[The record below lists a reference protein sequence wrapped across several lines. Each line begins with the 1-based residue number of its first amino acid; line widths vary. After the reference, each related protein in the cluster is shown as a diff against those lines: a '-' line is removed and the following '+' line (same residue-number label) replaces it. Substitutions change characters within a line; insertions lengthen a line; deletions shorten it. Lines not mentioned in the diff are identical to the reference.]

1 MSVHRRRRTLKTA
14 ALAFIFCALALGS
27 ASADEI
33 VLPAGILERGRSAD
47 VVYRLDPPV
56 TGKAVLSIAWT
67 DRDGRVVDRRTLPVT
82 LDGSSDIG
90 FSLDLARAVVMGNR
104 LHARL
109 SLEAGASDRRE
120 READASFIVS
130 PPDDPWSDYQ
140 IVMWQK
146 RSPRQYAA
154 LKSLGVGA
162 AVAFRP
168 PADRPALGPV
178 VEPFL
183 DAGLRWY
190 VENIAT
196 DFYSSYHRWTPGRPV
211 DWRFIETKALY
222 RKNPRSVAPFIREPS
237 LSDPVWLKR
246 IHDRLF
252 DTVRVFAPYRPLYY
266 SLADEPGIAQTSSFW
281 DFDLS
286 EHSLKGMRDWLQTQ
300 YGTLAA
306 LNRQWGTDFAA
317 WDRVVPM
324 TTREAVTRTGDNFS
338 AWADF
343 KTWMDVAFARA
354 LRAGT
359 DAVHAADPKAR
370 AALEGG
376 QIPGWGGYD
385 YARLA
390 TAVDIMELYD
400 YGQNVDIVRSLN
412 PRMIMLSTSGQSG
425 PREAHRVWRALL
437 RGNRGLI
444 LWDAKDE
451 FVHQDGTLGP
461 RGRDAAAYFNRIR
474 DGLGALLINSERHT
488 DPIAMLYS
496 PASFRTQWILDA
508 RPKGQAWSERN
519 TDSEYED
526 DAIRVP
532 TRRITSAIEHV
543 GLQHRFVSSEQ
554 IEHGELQRRGDR
566 VLILPH
572 AIALSASE
580 AEQIRRFVAQGGVV
594 IADGEPG
601 TFDRH
606 SRRLDKPRLS
616 DVFRDAPAGT
626 MQTFLYGKGRAIYLG
641 SGGLNDRELADECAR
656 ILADAGVRPEFPLT
670 AADGNPARDVETYVF
685 RNGGATV
692 IALLRNP
699 ASSGDSETVVLTLP
713 KSADVYD
720 LLAKK
725 SLGRRDRLAVALGP
739 VEPVILA
746 VGDTAIPT
754 PAISAPTRLRL
765 GETATIRFRRIGVG
779 GELHVLHVEVA
790 DPTGAT
796 VRHYSGNAFLAG
808 ETASW
813 KLPLAVNDAA
823 GTWRVRVTDV
833 LTGRVDTSSIEI
845 ATP

>member
-1 MSVHRRRRTLKTA
+1 MKTA
-14 ALAFIFCALALGS
+14 ALAFLLCAITLGS

-33 VLPAGILERGRSAD
+33 VLPAGILERGKSVD
-47 VVYRLDPPV
+47 VVYRTRTPV
-56 TGKAVLSIAWT
+56 TGKGALSIAWT
-67 DRDGRVVDRRTLPVT
+67 DSAGRVVDRRTLPVT
-82 LDGSSDIG
+82 PDGSSDIR
-90 FSLDLARAVVMGNR
+90 FSLDLARAVAMSNR

-109 SLEAGASDRRE
+109 SLEGGGPDWRD
-120 READASFIVS
+120 READVSFVVS

-140 IVMWQK
+140 IVMWHK
-146 RSPRQYAA
+146 RTPRQYAA
-154 LKSLGVGA
+154 LKALGVGG

-168 PADRPALGPV
+168 PDDRPALGPV

-183 DAGLRWY
+183 AAGLRWY

-211 DWRFIETKALY
+211 NWRFLETKALY
-222 RKNPRSVAPFIREPS
+222 RQDPRSIAPFIREPS

-246 IHDRLF
+246 IHDRLV
-252 DTVRVFAPYRPLYY
+252 DTVRAFAPYRPLYY

-286 EHSLKGMRDWLQTQ
+286 EHSLSGMRDWLKAQ

-306 LNRQWGTDFAA
+306 LNRQWGADFAA
-317 WDRVVPM
+317 WDRVMPM
-324 TTREAVTRTGDNFS
+324 TTREAVTRTDDNFS

-354 LRAGT
+354 LRTGT

-390 TAVDIMELYD
+390 TAVDVMELYD

-412 PRMIMLSTSGQSG
+412 PRMIMLATSSQSG
-425 PREAHRVWRALL
+425 PRGAHRIWRALL

-451 FVHQDGTLGP
+451 FVRPDGSLGP

-474 DGLGALLINSERHT
+474 DGLGALLIGSVQHT

-532 TRRITSAIEHV
+532 TRRVSSAIEHL
-543 GLQHRFVSSEQ
+543 GLQQRFVSSEQ

-572 AIALSASE
+572 SIALSASE

-594 IADGEPG
+594 VADGEPG

-616 DVFRDAPAGT
+616 DVFRGAPAAT
-626 MQTFLYGKGRAIYLG
+626 MQTFPFGKGRAIYLA
-641 SGGLNDRELADECAR
+641 SGTLNDRDLAAQYAR
-656 ILADAGVRPEFPLT
+656 LLADAGIRPQFPVT
-670 AADGNPARDVETYVF
+670 AADGSPARDVETYVF
-685 RNGGATV
+685 RNGGVTV
-692 IALLRNP
+692 IALQRDP
-699 ASSGDSETVVLTLP
+699 APPGGASGETGTVILTLP
-713 KSADVYD
+713 RSAHLYD

-725 SLGRRDRLAVALGP
+725 SLGRRDRLTVTLGP

-746 VGDTAIPT
+746 VADTEISA
-754 PAISAPTRLRL
+754 PAVSAPTRLRL
-765 GETATIRFRRIGVG
+765 GETATLGFRRTGSDAA
-779 GELHVLHVEVA
+779 LHVLHVEIA
-790 DPTGAT
+790 DPTGAI
-796 VRHYSGNAFLAG
+796 VRHYSGNALLAG
-808 ETASW
+808 DAASW
-813 KLPLAVNDAA
+813 PLPLAFNDAA

-833 LTGRVDTSSIEI
+833 LTGQMTSSEI
-845 ATP
+845 AVEAR